1 MVGRVFRQFFR
12 EWAVLL
18 AVFAMVLAPLGSA
31 VARGLA
37 ASERVALAA
46 GLIPPPMCLPDMA
59 SGLPAAG
66 QIHACDHCLPALASA
81 PPCPSTVAMPVGFS
95 ERLQPADTG
104 PSALLAQ
111 LRLPPATGPPL
122 A

>member
-1 MVGRVFRQFFR
+1 MFGRVFRQFFR
-12 EWAVLL
+12 EWAEIL

-31 VARGLA
+31 VARSLA
-37 ASERVALAA
+37 TSERVALAA
-46 GLIPPPMCLPDMA
+46 GLVPPPMCLPDMA

-66 QIHACDHCLPALASA
+66 QVHACDHCLPALSTA
-81 PPCPSTVAMPVGFS
+81 PPCPSAVAMPMAFS

-111 LRLPPATGPPL
+111 LRLPPATGPPS